1 MDSQYS
7 QLPAAQAELEL
18 LETLLLPDQAYPWNP
33 AEPESEA
40 YFAAL
45 EQEFALEDWPAD
57 ELAAQAQAFYTQLDG
72 LWPAAAPAAAPA
84 EESLAGRAIAS
95 LQASL
100 RRQFAA
106 RLPQEWLDAI
116 ALSAAQLLPA
126 NLSLGEKLVRC
137 ARALLPQWAEEDL
150 QVLARPL
157 AYAMRGN
164 EAAAIESALAG
175 VRQVPPAELTDI
187 EQARLILA
195 VARYALTELQNYD
208 N

>member
-7 QLPAAQAELEL
+7 QPPAAQAELEL
-18 LETLLLPDQAYPWNP
+18 LETLLLADQAYPWNP
-33 AEPESEA
+33 AEPQSEA
-40 YFAAL
+40 FFAAL
-45 EQEFALEDWPAD
+45 EQEFALEDWPGN
-57 ELAAQAQAFYTQLDG
+57 ELAAQAQAFYTQLEG
-72 LWPAAAPAAAPA
+72 LWPAAAPAG
-84 EESLAGRAIAS
+84 ESLAGRAIAS

-106 RLPQEWLDAI
+106 RLPEEWLDEI
-116 ALSAAQLLPA
+116 AHSAAQLLPA

-164 EAAAIESALAG
+164 EAAAIESAVAG
-175 VRQVPPAELTDI
+175 VRQVPPAELSEI

>member
-1 MDSQYS
+1 MDFEYS

-18 LETLLLPDQAYPWNP
+18 LETLLLADQAYPWNP

-40 YFAAL
+40 FFAAL
-45 EQEFALEDWPAD
+45 EEEFALEDWPAD
-57 ELAAQAQAFYTQLDG
+57 ELAAQAQAFYTQLEG
-72 LWPAAAPAAAPA
+72 LWPAAAPA

-106 RLPQEWLDAI
+106 RLPEEWLDAI

-126 NLSLGEKLVRC
+126 SLSLGEKLVRC

-175 VRQVPPAELTDI
+175 VRHLPPAELSEI

-195 VARYALTELQNYD
+195 VARYALTELQSYD
-208 N
+208 M